1 MTAIEINK
9 KTVTMWFNPLPFPSL
24 SLPLPGV
31 PFEVS
36 LYWHQYPYMFGLA
49 FCKIRALISE
59 AYVRLLTIPRVL
71 CEFANNPPSIH
82 CRSTYVSVLTI
93 VAFTMERFLAIC
105 HPLHLYTMSGFKRAI
120 RIIAALWCISFLS
133 ALPFAVHTKI
143 YYARY
148 PLGECALFCWLCGG
162 FSAKAASLRRMEY

>member
-1 MTAIEINK
+1 M
-9 KTVTMWFNPLPFPSL
+9 
-24 SLPLPGV
+24 
-31 PFEVS
+31 
-36 LYWHQYPYMFGLA
+36 
-49 FCKIRALISE
+49 
-59 AYVRLLTIPRVL
+59 
-71 CEFANNPPSIH
+71 
-82 CRSTYVSVLTI
+82 LTI

-148 PLGECALFCWLCGG
+148 PLGECALCFVDFVVAFRQERIYFNCEILGG
-162 FSAKAASLRRMEY
+162 QQ